1 MIDSNTF
8 KNNYASYNGIIVISG
23 ATFPKF
29 SNNVLTSNG
38 DSYDEILANF
48 GVLTKTAS
56 SYSLSQLLTITN
68 DCTYTTKVNLII

>member
-1 MIDSNTF
+1 MVDSNTF

-48 GVLTKTAS
+48 GVLTKTTS
-56 SYSLSQLLTITN
+56 SYSLSKLSVIAI
-68 DCTYTTKVNLII
+68 DFTYTTKVNLII